1 MLAEGKT
8 SIIPPSRSFSA
19 YTPGPFILLT
29 PAFLLMQAQARRG
42 VRVCWYLWLIKVRD
56 NRKKMRGGRM
66 KDSKSERVMWML
78 LLCLMVFYSKVHM
91 EKNAILSHLHIYVCS
106 HDIYLNISFV
116 LSRWSVCVSQL
127 LSTDRVPA
135 ANLEAFRTFPPQKW
149 RFWVTQIGFT
159 QAPKNLLVS
168 NPKLLTADWV
178 L

>member
-29 PAFLLMQAQARRG
+29 PAFLLMQARARRG

-91 EKNAILSHLHIYVCS
+91 EKRPYFLTCTFM
-106 HDIYLNISFV
+106 FV
-116 LSRWSVCVSQL
+116 HMTFTSTFLLFFPAGVCVSQL

-168 NPKLLTADWV
+168 NPKLLTAEWV